1 MCMFKNNLKF
11 TYLFLFI
18 YVLLIDED
26 IIDDYRE
33 S

>member
-1 MCMFKNNLKF
+1 MFKNNLKF